1 MSELGVDRLM
11 AWARSAQP
19 GEDVIYATGD
29 RPSEPVRGAVRA
41 LARAGVV
48 APVQVRRETG
58 FAFIAQ
64 RTAAPIERLAAP
76 RRSPSRG
83 VARAPAGMAGRA
95 SERALYRLLVR
106 RASTGLAC
114 PTDSAL
120 AAMLGLPGRLSA
132 SYRLRRLVAAGLIA
146 IEHPHPWGPR
156 IVTICATGK
165 RTKG

>member
-11 AWARSAQP
+11 AWARAAQP

-41 LARAGVV
+41 LAAAGIV
-48 APVQVRRETG
+48 APVTVRREAG

-64 RTAAPIERLAAP
+64 RTAATIDRLGAP

-83 VARAPAGMAGRA
+83 VAGMAGMAGRA

-106 RASTGLAC
+106 RASAGLAC

-120 AAMLGLPGRLSA
+120 AAQLGLPGRLSA
-132 SYRLRRLVAAGLIA
+132 SYRLRRLVAAGLIT

-165 RTKG
+165 RTKA